1 MVKLTYNDKV
11 NIYKRIK
18 SGKATYP
25 NREKEPVHLFDLKGY
40 VNKKKEEKMNNLVN
54 SVMPGLGNKMASR
67 SSGKLPTNPSELI
80 KNIDA

>member
-54 SVMPGLGNKMASR
+54 SVMPGLGIRWQVDLQVNFLQIQVNLLK
-67 SSGKLPTNPSELI
+67 I
-80 KNIDA
+80 